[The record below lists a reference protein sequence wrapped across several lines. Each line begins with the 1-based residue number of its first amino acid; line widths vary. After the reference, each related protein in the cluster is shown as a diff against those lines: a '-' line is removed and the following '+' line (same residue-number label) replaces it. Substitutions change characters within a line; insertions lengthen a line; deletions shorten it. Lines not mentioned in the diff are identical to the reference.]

1 MAAFLLSKAVLPTSP
16 YSSIALDNIR
26 GGGKMDDDEE
36 LDNIIDIYWRCL
48 KNGKTLNRCEEKANN
63 S

>member
-1 MAAFLLSKAVLPTSP
+1 
-16 YSSIALDNIR
+16 
-26 GGGKMDDDEE
+26 MDDDEE
-36 LDNIIDIYWRCL
+36 LDNVIDIYWRCL

>member
-1 MAAFLLSKAVLPTSP
+1 
-16 YSSIALDNIR
+16 
-26 GGGKMDDDEE
+26 MDDDEE
-36 LDNIIDIYWRCL
+36 LDNIIDIHWRCF

>member
-1 MAAFLLSKAVLPTSP
+1 MAAFLLSKAILPTSP
-16 YSSIALDNIR
+16 YSSIALDSKR
-26 GGGKMDDDEE
+26 GWEMDDDEE
-36 LDNIIDIYWRCL
+36 LDNVIDIYWRCL